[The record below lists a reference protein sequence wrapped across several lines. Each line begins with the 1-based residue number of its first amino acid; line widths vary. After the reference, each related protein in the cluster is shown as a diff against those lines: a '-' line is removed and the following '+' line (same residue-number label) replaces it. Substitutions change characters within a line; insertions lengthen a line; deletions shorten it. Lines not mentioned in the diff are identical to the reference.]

1 MDAQDGFA
9 ATPFGEIYGDL
20 PVETSRSQQ
29 GRIEHVRAVRGGKD
43 DNGLIGLEAIH
54 FHQQLLQRLFPFIIA
69 GESRCSTTR
78 APNRVD
84 FIDKYD
90 AGSVLLGLLKEI
102 AHAAGPDPDEEFDE
116 ACATCTIERDACLA
130 CDGTSEQ
137 GLAGTWR
144 ADQQHAFG
152 NMCPNGEV
160 ALRLAQ
166 EVDFLAQ
173 VGLGFVGSCNVSEG
187 CGWTL
192 FVVEFRTAA
201 PDSKDASSLLRL
213 AQTAQRHVAKVD
225 QEQDGEGIE
234 QDRQRRLPPGNL
246 HGLSGDLD
254 AFFLEQGEQ
263 GGITRL
269 WHKTGELGIRSRA
282 VSGSPLLLMKRR
294 FEIPGDGIAGEG
306 HVLDIALLDL
316 LQEAG
321 VGQIDRRLLRTQG
334 TKEEWG

>member
-9 ATPFGEIYGDL
+9 PTSFRQIHRDL
-20 PVETSRSQQ
+20 PVETPRSQQ

-43 DNGLIGLEAIH
+43 DNSLIGLEAIQL
-54 FHQQLLQRLFPFIIA
+54 HQQLLQRLFPFIIA
-69 GESRCSTTR
+69 GESRCATAR

-90 AGSVLLGLLKEI
+90 ARRVLHGLLKEI
-102 AHAAGPDPDEEFDE
+102 AHAAGTDPDEQFDE
-116 ACATCTIERDACLA
+116 VGATGTKERAACLA
-130 CDGTSEQ
+130 CDSTSEQ
-137 GLAGTWR
+137 GFAGAWW

-152 NMCPNGEV
+152 NMCPNGQV

-173 VGLGFVGSCNVSEG
+173 VGLGFVGSCNFSEG

-225 QEQDGEGIE
+225 QEQDG
-234 QDRQRRLPPGNL
+234 
-246 HGLSGDLD
+246 
-254 AFFLEQGEQ
+254 
-263 GGITRL
+263 
-269 WHKTGELGIRSRA
+269 
-282 VSGSPLLLMKRR
+282 
-294 FEIPGDGIAGEG
+294 
-306 HVLDIALLDL
+306 
-316 LQEAG
+316 
-321 VGQIDRRLLRTQG
+321 
-334 TKEEWG
+334 